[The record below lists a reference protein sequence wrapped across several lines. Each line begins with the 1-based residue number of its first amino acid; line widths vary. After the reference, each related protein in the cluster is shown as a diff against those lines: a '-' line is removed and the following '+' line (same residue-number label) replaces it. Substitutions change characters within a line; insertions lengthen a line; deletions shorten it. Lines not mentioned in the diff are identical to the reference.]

1 MKYKITLI
9 IIFGFTLFSG
19 CNSSK
24 TENEKILTVTIDP
37 QKYFLE
43 SIVGD
48 HYKVECIVPSGSNP
62 ESADFTPSQM
72 MNLDKSIAYFKI
84 GYLGIE
90 NALIKKVTETN
101 AKLKV
106 VDCSEGIELV
116 GEEHIHCEED
126 HNHNHGDEHQHGH
139 VGGDPHTWSSI
150 RSAKIIVDNMYKAL
164 VEIDKINEA
173 DYTSNYNKLVAEIN
187 HTDSIVRSYL
197 DKAPSKS
204 FIIYHPALSYFA
216 DEYGLTQ
223 YSIEHEGKN
232 PSPSQLKDLIN
243 KAKEEGIK
251 VVFIQKE
258 FDTKNA
264 ETIAEAIGG
273 KAVPLNLLSYDWSEE
288 MIKIAKAIASEDI

>member
-1 MKYKITLI
+1 MKFKITSI
-9 IIFGFTLFSG
+9 IILGFLAFSS
-19 CNSSK
+19 CNPPKAEK
-24 TENEKILTVTIDP
+24 TKILTVTIDP

-43 SIVGD
+43 SIVGN

-90 NALIKKVTETN
+90 NALIKKVSASNPE
-101 AKLKV
+101 LKII
-106 VDCSEGIELV
+106 DCSDGIEL
-116 GEEHIHCEED
+116 I
-126 HNHNHGDEHQHGH
+126 GDEHNNCEEEGHNHSNDNLHGH
-139 VGGDPHTWSSI
+139 IGGDPHTWSSVK
-150 RSAKIIVDNMYKAL
+150 SAKVIVNNMYKAL
-164 VEIDKINEA
+164 VEMDKHNEA
-173 DYTSNYNKLVAEIN
+173 HYTANYNKLIAEIN
-187 HTDSIVRSYL
+187 TTDSIIKNYL
-197 DKAPSKS
+197 NKAPSKS

-232 PSPSQLKDLIN
+232 PTPSQLKELID
-243 KAKEEGIK
+243 KAKKEGVK

-264 ETIAEAIGG
+264 ETIVEAIGG
-273 KAVPLNLLSYDWSEE
+273 KAVSLNLLSHDWNEE
-288 MIKIAKAIASEDI
+288 MINIAKAMALDI

>member
-1 MKYKITLI
+1 MNFKITSI
-9 IIFGFTLFSG
+9 IILGFLVFSG
-19 CNSSK
+19 CNSPK
-24 TENEKILTVTIDP
+24 TEKTKILTVTIDP

-48 HYKVECIVPSGSNP
+48 HYKVECIVPSGANP

-72 MNLDKSIAYFKI
+72 MNLDRSVAYFKI

-90 NALIKKVTETN
+90 NALIKKVSSSNSTLN
-101 AKLKV
+101 IIN
-106 VDCSEGIELV
+106 CSEGIELV
-116 GEEHIHCEED
+116 GDEHIHCDEKG
-126 HNHNHGDEHQHGH
+126 HNHTDKHVHGH
-139 VGGDPHTWSSI
+139 VGGDPHTWSSV
-150 RSAKIIVDNMYKAL
+150 RSAKIIADNMYKAL
-164 VEIDKINEA
+164 VEIDKQNEA
-173 DYTSNYNKLVAEIN
+173 DYTANYNKLIAEIN
-187 HTDSIVRSYL
+187 TTDSIIKSYL

-264 ETIAEAIGG
+264 ETVVEAIDG
-273 KAVPLNLLSYDWSEE
+273 KAVPLNLLSFDWNKE
-288 MIKIAKAIASEDI
+288 MINIAKAMALDI

>member
-1 MKYKITLI
+1 MKFKIISI
-9 IIFGFTLFSG
+9 IILVFLAFSG
-19 CNSSK
+19 CNSPK
-24 TENEKILTVTIDP
+24 AEKKQILTVTIDP

-72 MNLDKSIAYFKI
+72 MNLDRSIAYFKI

-90 NALIKKVTETN
+90 NALIKKVSSSNT
-101 AKLKV
+101 ALKII
-106 VDCSEGIELV
+106 DCSDGIELI
-116 GEEHIHCEED
+116 GDKHIHCEDED
-126 HNHNHGDEHQHGH
+126 HDHADEHRHGH
-139 VGGDPHTWSSI
+139 VGGDPHTWSSVK
-150 RSAKIIVDNMYKAL
+150 SAKIIVNNMYKAL
-164 VEIDKINEA
+164 IEIDKHNEA
-173 DYTSNYNKLVAEIN
+173 DYTANYNKLIAEIN
-187 HTDSIVRSYL
+187 TTDSIIKSYL
-197 DKAPSKS
+197 NKAPSKS

-223 YSIEHEGKN
+223 YSIEYEGKN
-232 PSPSQLKDLIN
+232 PSPSQLKELIN
-243 KAKEEGIK
+243 KAKEEGVK

-264 ETIAEAIGG
+264 ETIVDAIGG

-288 MIKIAKAIASEDI
+288 MINIAKAMALDI